1 MKNKDKWDFTHMSM
15 ELKEYP
21 YCCEMLW
28 DNRKRG
34 GSPDN
39 YISIFNGFSFTNRRY
54 CIVAVGNGAI
64 SYRTFREDP
73 DVTKVYRVDY
83 NTLEPMGEPLP
94 DDVKEVFMKALDMPS
109 DYNHDFTVREELEEV
124 NNDFHKSL
132 QPEILSFTEYYG
144 FGKDEYIV
152 PKDWK

>member
-1 MKNKDKWDFTHMSM
+1 MNDKEWNFTHMSRD
-15 ELKEYP
+15 LKEYP
-21 YCCEMLW
+21 SCCEMIW
-28 DNRKRG
+28 DGRKHG
-34 GSPDN
+34 GSSDN

-83 NTLEPMGEPLP
+83 TSLEPIGEPLP
-94 DDVKEVFMKALDMPS
+94 DDIKEVFEKALYMSS
-109 DYNHDFTVREELEEV
+109 DFNNEFTVLGDLEEV
-124 NNDFHKSL
+124 NNTYHTYL
-132 QPEILSFTEYYG
+132 PPEARSFAKYYG